1 MALTLPEQNQTCLL
15 SYLFCVL
22 STDKRGSRIFRQG
35 GDQAWLSTT
44 FLFFVVVFLVL
55 NLFYNFTEGVQW
67 LFQGNYNF
75 PRFQRGSNIFQMLIS
90 IETHLTC
97 DFPGG
102 SGHLSP
108 PLDPHM
114 THLCT
119 KMRSTENNVCVILI
133 DAYLFGI
140 DQRQLCRFVSLSYMV
155 CLFSY
160 ASDGKNKSLDIA

>member
-1 MALTLPEQNQTCLL
+1 MTSELKILL
-15 SYLFCVL
+15 LV
-22 STDKRGSRIFRQG
+22 
-35 GDQAWLSTT
+35 
-44 FLFFVVVFLVL
+44 FFFVFLVDDLFKTIGSENYKVGYQHL
-55 NLFYNFTEGVQW
+55 NTYKFRNRFLNYSPCDFNNILTNLTRTIPDLFTKLPFLRTFYRQARIQDF
-67 LFQGNYNF
+67 
-75 PRFQRGSNIFQMLIS
+75 MLIS

-97 DFPGG
+97 DFPEG

-133 DAYLFGI
+133 GAFLGI

-160 ASDGKNKSLDIA
+160 ASDGKNRS

>member
-1 MALTLPEQNQTCLL
+1 M
-15 SYLFCVL
+15 
-22 STDKRGSRIFRQG
+22 
-35 GDQAWLSTT
+35 
-44 FLFFVVVFLVL
+44 FLVFVVVFLVL
-55 NLFYNFTEGVQW
+55 NLFHNLTGGVQW

-75 PRFQRGSNIFQMLIS
+75 PRFQRGSNIFQMVIS

-97 DFPGG
+97 DFPEG

>member
-1 MALTLPEQNQTCLL
+1 MALTLREQNQTCLL

-22 STDKRGSRIFRQG
+22 STDKRGSRIFCQG
-35 GDQAWLSTT
+35 ATRPDCQQR
-44 FLFFVVVFLVL
+44 VVFLVL
-55 NLFYNFTEGVQW
+55 NLFYNFAEVVQW

-97 DFPGG
+97 DFPEG
-102 SGHLSP
+102 SGNLSP

-140 DQRQLCRFVSLSYMV
+140 DQRQLCRFASLSYMV

>member
-1 MALTLPEQNQTCLL
+1 MPGGGGGGGG
-15 SYLFCVL
+15 
-22 STDKRGSRIFRQG
+22 GSRPDCQQRFC
-35 GDQAWLSTT
+35 
-44 FLFFVVVFLVL
+44 FLLLFFLVL

-97 DFPGG
+97 DFPEG

-119 KMRSTENNVCVILI
+119 KMRSTENNVYVSHVLI
-133 DAYLFGI
+133 
-140 DQRQLCRFVSLSYMV
+140 
-155 CLFSY
+155 
-160 ASDGKNKSLDIA
+160 LDISLASCLSLLCLDHGKYLYKDLLQQRIPVVYFVVQF